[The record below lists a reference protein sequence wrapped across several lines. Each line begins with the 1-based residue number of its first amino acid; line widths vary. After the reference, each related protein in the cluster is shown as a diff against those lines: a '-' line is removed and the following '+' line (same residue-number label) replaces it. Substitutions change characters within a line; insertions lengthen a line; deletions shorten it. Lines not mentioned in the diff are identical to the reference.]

1 MKEKRVVPK
10 VQAVGR
16 GLGHSHTRPDT
27 ARIRRMAR
35 NGFSFSPWS
44 AADEAF
50 EGAAPVIRFGMNG

>member
-35 NGFSFSPWS
+35 NGFRSRRGAQPMKR
-44 AADEAF
+44 DELATTHVL
-50 EGAAPVIRFGMNG
+50 PDT